1 MNKIDPIEEEL
12 SKGGEAASVSPVL
25 VKLDKYRIMSDTE
38 VPSEEFLVRLF
49 GKPCFPRRDLTGITG
64 TEKCG
69 KTFFTSMLMACAAAQ
84 EKVLE
89 LERIAEEP
97 LRVMWYDT
105 EQSLASTK
113 GILTERVYQL
123 VHTEREGHTDLTDPT
138 DSKSPAEIA
147 ESAERVS
154 HTESTESAEMLK
166 CHTDLK
172 DLTDSKSPA
181 EIAESA
187 ERVSHTEST
196 EMTESSPSGITA
208 RSEISAIS
216 AISAG
221 PYKKSA
227 GEAFDLDEKFFVFN
241 VRACS
246 YEERME
252 YLVAGIEA
260 YKPDMV
266 IVDNVCDLIP
276 NINEAEECIKL
287 IDQLMQLAAVNN
299 CNISVVIH
307 LNRSGEKRGLRGWLG
322 TEILHKAFEV
332 YYCEQIENTDVLS
345 VEQNL
350 TRKYKIEEKLY
361 YKVNDDGLPE
371 VTVRPNYQPRDTN
384 GQYKTNKPE
393 PYQIKSEKADTF
405 NQDYIIR
412 NESNAKMPWE
422 WNLKKLFTDAM
433 GDRAEMGMEDLRKS
447 VMTLSGIQQPKYYE
461 KVFKL
466 AIDMR
471 VVQTTMDKYG
481 RIVVIPIS

>member
-1 MNKIDPIEEEL
+1 MKEIDPIVEEL

-38 VPSEEFLVRLF
+38 VPSEEFLLRLF

-89 LERIAEEP
+89 LERIAEKP
-97 LRVMWYDT
+97 LKVMWYDT

-113 GILTERVYQL
+113 GILTERVYKL

-138 DSKSPAEIA
+138 DPN
-147 ESAERVS
+147 
-154 HTESTESAEMLK
+154 
-166 CHTDLK
+166 
-172 DLTDSKSPA
+172 
-181 EIAESA
+181 
-187 ERVSHTEST
+187 
-196 EMTESSPSGITA
+196 
-208 RSEISAIS
+208 
-216 AISAG
+216 
-221 PYKKSA
+221 
-227 GEAFDLDEKFFVFN
+227 EKFFVFN

-361 YKVNDDGLPE
+361 YKINDGGLPE

-471 VVQTTMDKYG
+471 VVQTTMAKYG
-481 RIVVIPIS
+481 RIVVIPVS

>member
-1 MNKIDPIEEEL
+1 MNNEKKDPIVEEL

-38 VPSEEFLVRLF
+38 VPSEEFLVRMF

-123 VHTEREGHTDLTDPT
+123 VHTERVSPAEMTEMAERISHTEITESTERVSHTESTEKNSHTDLTDPT
-138 DSKSPAEIA
+138 DSKSHTEIA

-154 HTESTESAEMLK
+154 
-166 CHTDLK
+166 
-172 DLTDSKSPA
+172 PA
-181 EIAESA
+181 E
-187 ERVSHTEST
+187 RT

-208 RSEISAIS
+208 RSKISAIS

-332 YYCEQIENTDVLS
+332 YYCEQIENTNVLS

-481 RIVVIPIS
+481 RIVVILIPS